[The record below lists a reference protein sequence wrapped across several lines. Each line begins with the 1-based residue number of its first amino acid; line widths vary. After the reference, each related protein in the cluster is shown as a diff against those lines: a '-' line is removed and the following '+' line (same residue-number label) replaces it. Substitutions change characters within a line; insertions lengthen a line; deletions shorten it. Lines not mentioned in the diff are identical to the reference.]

1 MKTHKLL
8 TVLASLAAVVVLF
21 AGCSGD
27 FAQTLPS
34 PDGVPAQSNIRFPLQ
49 DSQGADIRNARLAQF
64 TLEERPSGTTD
75 AYQTARITRLIETGG
90 TTVTQAN
97 VLLNLDVSGSMGG
110 QRIIDMRA
118 AARLFVSLM
127 RPIDQTEIQAFA
139 SSWDTRQAFTS
150 NQTLLNAAI
159 DTLNASGGTNAWDS
173 GLAGL
178 ERLNSLS
185 APGLKALVIMSDGAS
200 SGNLDAMIA
209 RAIELGIPIFTIA
222 FQLDGEAA
230 RAAMQRAA
238 DETGGQFYT
247 PVTEQDLRDAF
258 FSVSQSVQGNYQIF
272 WRSNFDP
279 GSRVDIRITY
289 RGVTPPVVTERT
301 GIIVVEPEG

>member
-34 PDGVPAQSNIRFPLQ
+34 PDGVPAQSNVRFPLQ
-49 DSQGADIRNARLAQF
+49 DSQGADIRNARVAQF
-64 TLEERPSGTTD
+64 TLEERPNGTTD

-150 NQTLLNAAI
+150 DQSLLNAAI
-159 DTLNASGGTNAWDS
+159 DTLNAGG
-173 GLAGL
+173 
-178 ERLNSLS
+178 
-185 APGLKALVIMSDGAS
+185 GAS
-200 SGNLDAMIA
+200 VPVASN
-209 RAIELGIPIFTIA
+209 RKSQIPSS
-222 FQLDGEAA
+222 
-230 RAAMQRAA
+230 
-238 DETGGQFYT
+238 ET
-247 PVTEQDLRDAF
+247 
-258 FSVSQSVQGNYQIF
+258 QSVPSATPRFMSG
-272 WRSNFDP
+272 
-279 GSRVDIRITY
+279 
-289 RGVTPPVVTERT
+289 RG
-301 GIIVVEPEG
+301 